1 MRLKEHADAQRCVH
15 VVGDMD
21 LRFLVSILRRR
32 VARVACALASTTEK
46 RSDTSRRQN
55 HRKNQHFENNP
66 KRFDP
71 TCHVLRSVDSQT
83 HNTQLFIGMAIMQ
96 TGTINVAGS
105 VVFWN
110 CAVETDRPELQARL
124 TEIGFENVLPH
135 ERTAFAAAKQAC
147 VKHYRGDGYRVEKLK
162 DCNGV
167 TVEQITRGDI
177 ENTYTQVAY
186 MIVNDDDRTV
196 EKCRVIQDGVNTHE
210 VESEL
215 ISAFEIELNLC
226 AANAIGMALAKTI
239 ECHDGYHLRPM
250 GGVYF
255 LPNYKSESFEKVA
268 AAFESCG
275 VGGRTMVHR
284 MEVAST
290 DNTLRSV
297 HHAIRERMSERIA
310 EMKQELVDGLG
321 KAGRKN
327 RKAEVE
333 ALLEQTKRYES
344 LLSESL
350 SEVQTDLNE
359 VMTQLG
365 RESINAA
372 GSLFAGVDLEAELA
386 A

>member
-1 MRLKEHADAQRCVH
+1 
-15 VVGDMD
+15 
-21 LRFLVSILRRR
+21 
-32 VARVACALASTTEK
+32 
-46 RSDTSRRQN
+46 
-55 HRKNQHFENNP
+55 
-66 KRFDP
+66 
-71 TCHVLRSVDSQT
+71 
-83 HNTQLFIGMAIMQ
+83 MQ
-96 TGTINVAGS
+96 TKELS
-105 VVFWN
+105 VSGQIVFWN
-110 CAVETDRPELQARL
+110 CSAETDRPALQARL
-124 TEIGFENVLPH
+124 AQIGFEHIAPH

-196 EKCRVIQDGVNTHE
+196 EKCRVLQDGVNTHE

-226 AANAIGMALAKTI
+226 AANAIGMALAKAI
-239 ECHDGYHLRPM
+239 EAHDGYHLRPM

-255 LPNYKSESFEKVA
+255 LPNYKAESFEKVA
-268 AAFESCG
+268 SAFESCG
-275 VGGRTMVHR
+275 VGGRTIVHR

-297 HHAIRERMSERIA
+297 HHAIRERMAERIA

-333 ALLEQTKRYES
+333 ALLAQTQRYEW

-350 SEVQTDLNE
+350 AEVQSDLNE

-365 RESINAA
+365 KESINAA
-372 GSLFAGVDLEAELA
+372 GSLFAGVDLEAEMIA
-386 A
+386 